1 MTASD
6 RVLHTRKSCPD
17 QINQPVILARPCHDV
32 TAHFDQRHVRS
43 RVLFRRSRRAVCP
56 GSGRTRQAEHPTSA
70 AGAPNQH
77 RRVRKAAHAL
87 GHSPR
92 DRRAPLPNIRRS
104 SRPTLRTDSVPL
116 ANDATARARASE
128 PLARTFLSLKC
139 HLWPSRTTRSGRLA
153 NQTCLCTRTLL
164 ARFLTAAGSSNAVTT
179 SGSCF

>member
-17 QINQPVILARPCHDV
+17 KINQPVILSCPYHDV

-43 RVLFRRSRRAVCP
+43 RVVFRRSRRAVCP
-56 GSGRTRQAEHPTSA
+56 GSGRTSHAEHPTSA

-104 SRPTLRTDSVPL
+104 SRPTLRTDSVPS
-116 ANDATARARASE
+116 ANDATRQSESFRAASENLPIAEVPFMAKSHNEIWQACQPNSSMDALAARAF
-128 PLARTFLSLKC
+128 PD
-139 HLWPSRTTRSGRLA
+139 SG
-153 NQTCLCTRTLL
+153 
-164 ARFLTAAGSSNAVTT
+164 G
-179 SGSCF
+179 